1 MRGTGIRKPIL
12 AAALAGVVVIVA
24 LLVWY
29 LFALR
34 PSHRTLA
41 EGTRTNVLLI
51 GSAEGDGHAREL
63 SVMSWTGDGTVSFL
77 IVPDEISI
85 KLDDGTLD
93 EIGAVYAREGVDGT
107 CEAICALL
115 GIELHGALACSEE
128 GFLRLIDEVGG
139 LPLILESDVVYSA
152 PGAEVDGQIEIRSG
166 EQMLGGTEAL
176 AYLRG
181 ESDIARP
188 IRERRLLQ
196 ALIERGFAGRESRS
210 IKATIRAVY
219 PYVETDLPLSALDE
233 IGIALGGIDPASLRT
248 PIVPSEAATVDGV
261 RILQPRV
268 VETERLVATLV
279 RGLELLTPSEVRVAV
294 FNGNGVRL
302 MASRTAEYL
311 RARGF
316 EVTRIANAESFAYSV
331 SYIVVLTDEA
341 KAWVLRDALPSEVK
355 IVYPDAFEDHYEA
368 LVSLIPFGTDLL
380 LIAGAGMDFE

>member
-34 PSHRTLA
+34 PSQRTLA
-41 EGTRTNVLLI
+41 EGARTNVLLI

-63 SVMSWTGDGTVSFL
+63 SVMSWAGDGTVSFL
-77 IVPDEISI
+77 IVPDAISI

-93 EIGAVYAREGVDGT
+93 EIGAVHAREGVDGT
-107 CEAICALL
+107 CEAVCALL
-115 GIELHGALACSEE
+115 GIELHGVLACSEA

-139 LPLILESDVVYSA
+139 LPLILESDVLYSA
-152 PGAEVDGQIEIRSG
+152 PGAEVDEQIEIRSG
-166 EQMLGGTEAL
+166 EQLLGGTEAL

-181 ESDIARP
+181 DSNVARP
-188 IRERRLLQ
+188 IREQRLLR
-196 ALIERGFAGRESRS
+196 ALIERGFAGREPRS
-210 IKATIRAVY
+210 IKATIRAVH

-233 IGIALGGIDPASLRT
+233 IGIALGGIDPASVRT
-248 PIVPSEAATVDGV
+248 PIVPSETATVDGV
-261 RILQPRV
+261 QILQPRV

-316 EVTRIANAESFAYSV
+316 EVTRIANAESFAYTV

-355 IVYPDAFEDHYEA
+355 IVYPDAFEDHYDA